1 MQLWHSALQLC
12 LLFSA
17 MPAQAAAAWGFTDA
31 TVSVQ
36 TKGAGVGSGAKQQ
49 YVVITGIMKNVLS
62 MLMLYVLIGFPTT
75 NPSPVRSLSE
85 AWIPSA

>member
-1 MQLWHSALQLC
+1 MQLWHSALQFC

-17 MPAQAAAAWGFTDA
+17 IPAQAAAAWGFTDA

-36 TKGAGVGSGAKQQ
+36 TKGAGVGSGSKQQ
-49 YVVITGIMKNVLS
+49 YVAITGIMKNVRS
-62 MLMLYVLIGFPTT
+62 MLMLYALIGSLTT
-75 NPSPVRSLSE
+75 NPSPVQSLSE

>member
-1 MQLWHSALQLC
+1 MQLWHSALQFC

-17 MPAQAAAAWGFTDA
+17 IPAQAAAAWGFTDA

-36 TKGAGVGSGAKQQ
+36 TKGAGVGSGSKQQ
-49 YVVITGIMKNVLS
+49 YVAITGIMKNVRS
-62 MLMLYVLIGFPTT
+62 MLMLYVLIGSLTT
-75 NPSPVRSLSE
+75 NPSPVQSLSE